1 MIPFNKPFQSG
12 KEINYLQQVLAVNK
26 LSGNGVFTEQVQA
39 YFEQH
44 YHLKKVFLT
53 TSCTDA
59 LEMAALL
66 IEASAEDEIIMP
78 SYTFVSTALA
88 FDRQG
93 AKVVFA
99 DVEENFPSLS
109 VASVRQKISPR
120 TKAIVVV
127 HYAGVPVDM
136 KGIMQLAQEHNL
148 YVIEDCAHAIG
159 VKQNN
164 AYLGSIGHL
173 SAFSFHET
181 KNISSGEGGILGIN
195 DSKFIKRAEMI
206 WEKGTNRAAFFR
218 GETSAYNWSDTG
230 SSFMPAEFIAAV
242 LLAQLPEIN
251 KVNQKRLDLWNY
263 YYQKLEVLQKADI
276 IKLPQLPDDTPH
288 NAHIFYLLCS
298 SASERQELITFL
310 KKRKIHSVFHY
321 LGLHNSPY
329 YLKNNP
335 LQSLPNTEH
344 FANCLVRLPMYYD
357 LDEKEQQLVIDAVFE
372 FYGV

>member
-26 LSGNGVFTEQVQA
+26 LAGNGVFTEQVQA

-44 YHLKKVFLT
+44 YNLKKAFLT

-66 IEASAEDEIIMP
+66 IEASPEDEIIMP

-93 AKVVFA
+93 AKVIFA
-99 DVEENFPSLS
+99 DVKKEFPNLS
-109 VASVRQKISPR
+109 VAAVAEKITPR

-136 KGIMQLAQEHNL
+136 DGIMALAKKHNL

-159 VKQNN
+159 VKQE
-164 AYLGSIGHL
+164 AGYLGSIGHL
-173 SAFSFHET
+173 STFSFHET

-195 DSKFIKRAEMI
+195 DPIFVKRAEMI

-218 GETSAYNWSDTG
+218 GETTAYNWNDTG

-242 LLAQLPEIN
+242 LLAQLPEIK

-263 YYQKLEVLQKADI
+263 YYQKLEVLQKENK
-276 IKLPQLPDDTPH
+276 IKLPQLPQNTPH

-298 SASERQELITFL
+298 SANERNDLIAFL
-310 KKRKIHSVFHY
+310 KEKKIHSVFHY
-321 LGLHNSPY
+321 LGLHTSPY

-335 LQSLPNTEH
+335 QQSLPNTEY
-344 FANCLVRLPMYYD
+344 FASCLLRLPLYYG
-357 LDEKEQQLVIDAVFE
+357 LSQAEQDQVIEAIFE
-372 FYGV
+372 FYE